1 MRAFAQLHAHAEGMI
16 EVFEHAQ
23 RRAVEQGEPVL
34 ASYSMRI
41 APLDLLALFGSV
53 DQPGAECLFW
63 RAPEDDKSLFGWG
76 VAAELSSAGTQRFA
90 SVDAQWRHWL
100 QSAVIHGPL
109 APSVCGGFRFDHQ
122 VKASPAWQG
131 FGDASLWLMTLLLV
145 RDGADC

>member
-1 MRAFAQLHAHAEGMI
+1 MRAFAQLHAHAEEMT

-76 VAAELSSAGTQRFA
+76 
-90 SVDAQWRHWL
+90 WR
-100 QSAVIHGPL
+100 
-109 APSVCGGFRFDHQ
+109 RN
-122 VKASPAWQG
+122 
-131 FGDASLWLMTLLLV
+131 
-145 RDGADC
+145 